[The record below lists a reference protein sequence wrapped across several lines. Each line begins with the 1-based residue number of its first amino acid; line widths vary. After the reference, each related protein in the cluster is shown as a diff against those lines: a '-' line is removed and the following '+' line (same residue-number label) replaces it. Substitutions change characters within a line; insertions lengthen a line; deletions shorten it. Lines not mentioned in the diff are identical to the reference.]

1 MRVPLLCED
10 ESLTPWKSAKGEQHN
25 PLTLL
30 FRDAATEG
38 KLRELVEL
46 RIEDEAEKAKWSGK
60 CKDKVCLVEI
70 HRFAKFNGIAR
81 IDGLVV
87 EVKSVVAGK

>member
-1 MRVPLLCED
+1 MRVPLFCED

-46 RIEDEAEKAKWSGK
+46 RIEDEVEKAKVSGK
-60 CKDKVCLVEI
+60 CKDKVVIVEI
-70 HRFAKFNGIAR
+70 HRMGKFNGIAR
-81 IDGLVV
+81 IEGCVH
-87 EVKSVVAGK
+87 EIKGAVK

>member
-1 MRVPLLCED
+1 MRVPLYCED

-46 RIEDEAEKAKWSGK
+46 RIEDEVEKAKVAGK
-60 CKDKVCLVEI
+60 CKDKVVIVEI
-70 HRFAKFNGIAR
+70 HRFGKFNGIAR
-81 IDGLVV
+81 LEGCVHEIKGVPP
-87 EVKSVVAGK
+87 K

>member
-1 MRVPLLCED
+1 MRVPLFCED

-46 RIEDEAEKAKWSGK
+46 RIEDEVEKAKVAGK
-60 CKDKVCLVEI
+60 CKDKVVIVEI
-70 HRFAKFNGIAR
+70 HRMGKFNGIAR
-81 IDGLVV
+81 IEGCVH
-87 EVKSVVAGK
+87 EIKGAATK

>member
-1 MRVPLLCED
+1 MRVPLFCED

-46 RIEDEAEKAKWSGK
+46 RIEDEVEKAKVAGK
-60 CKDKVCLVEI
+60 CKDKVVIVEI
-70 HRFAKFNGIAR
+70 HRMGKFNGIAR
-81 IDGLVV
+81 IEGCVH
-87 EVKSVVAGK
+87 EIKGAVK

>member
-1 MRVPLLCED
+1 MRVPLFCED
-10 ESLTPWKSAKGEQHN
+10 ESLTPWKSAKGEQHS

-46 RIEDEAEKAKWSGK
+46 RIEDEVEKAKWAGK
-60 CKDKVCLVEI
+60 VKDKVCVVEI
-70 HRFAKFNGIAR
+70 HRMNKFNGIAR
-81 IDGLVV
+81 IEGCVY
-87 EVKSVVAGK
+87 EVKGALTK

>member
-1 MRVPLLCED
+1 MRVPLFCED

-46 RIEDEAEKAKWSGK
+46 RIEDEVEKAKVAGK
-60 CKDKVCLVEI
+60 CKDKVVIVEI
-70 HRFAKFNGIAR
+70 HRMNKFNGIAR
-81 IDGLVV
+81 IEGCVY
-87 EVKSVVAGK
+87 EVKGAILK

>member
-1 MRVPLLCED
+1 MRVPLLCEE

-46 RIEDEAEKAKWSGK
+46 RIEDESEKAKWSGK
-60 CKDKVCLVEI
+60 CKDRVCIVEI
-70 HRFAKFNGIAR
+70 HRFGKFNGIAR
-81 IDGLVV
+81 IDGLVH
-87 EVKSVVAGK
+87 EVKGLPAK